1 MEKYAKLMKG
11 LEICAGPDCS
21 TECPYHGVH
30 AAGRTC
36 RSWLLSDAAAAIANE
51 EAGSETLQEL
61 LHDTEAE
68 LQDTKEALETA
79 TAECETLE
87 ERARSVEAHRDA
99 IESDRADITRERND
113 LRIKLANITEQRNK
127 FAADNVELHKECEMS
142 IMRYQ
147 ALQGEINALMSKIGK
162 QEEKTDRP
170 SAISDDLEKQIGEL
184 VAHANYQQ
192 GRADALAAIVERC
205 SFGGG
210 CRHE

>member
-11 LEICAGPDCS
+11 LEMCAGPDCCKDA
-21 TECPYHGVH
+21 CPYYNET

-61 LHDTEAE
+61 LHNTEAE
-68 LQDTKEALETA
+68 RDTLAANIGAIKETNNALRNRM
-79 TAECETLE
+79 E
-87 ERARSVEAHRDA
+87 EIRERRNA
-99 IESDRADITRERND
+99 IEDERNILQTKVSELTREVN
-113 LRIKLANITEQRNK
+113 A
-127 FAADNVELHKECEMS
+127 LHERC
-142 IMRYQ
+142 Q
-147 ALQGEINALMSKIGK
+147 VQQNEINALVL
-162 QEEKTDRP
+162 KTDRP
-170 SAISDDLEKQIGEL
+170 SACDKEL
-184 VAHANYQQ
+184 MEDVGKLIAQAKYQE

>member
-61 LHDTEAE
+61 LHNTEAE
-68 LQDTKEALETA
+68 RDKLAADVDHLEAENNAYRT
-79 TAECETLE
+79 E
-87 ERARSVEAHRDA
+87 RDA
-99 IESDRADITRERND
+99 
-113 LRIKLANITEQRNK
+113 LRDGL
-127 FAADNVELHKECEMS
+127 DNLGKAYKNLCSVRDGLNAEN
-142 IMRYQ
+142 
-147 ALQGEINALMSKIGK
+147 NALHDEIDALVRKIGK

-170 SAISDDLEKQIGEL
+170 SACDKELMEEVGKLIGQ
-184 VAHANYQQ
+184 AKYQE

>member
-61 LHDTEAE
+61 LHNTEAE
-68 LQDTKEALETA
+68 RDKLAADVDHLEAENNAYRTERDALREAYRELDAELHRTQQRETA
-79 TAECETLE
+79 LL
-87 ERARSVEAHRDA
+87 
-99 IESDRADITRERND
+99 N
-113 LRIKLANITEQRNK
+113 
-127 FAADNVELHKECEMS
+127 
-142 IMRYQ
+142 
-147 ALQGEINALMSKIGK
+147 G
-162 QEEKTDRP
+162 KTDRP
-170 SAISDDLEKQIGEL
+170 SVSDDAPKNEYKRGYLDAMEYCFREL
-184 VAHANYQQ
+184 CK
-192 GRADALAAIVERC
+192 RA
-205 SFGGG
+205 GGG